1 MSLLLGLAPF
11 AGFFAVMRLFSPM
24 AGLVA
29 ALAISALLCIWMH
42 RRGKSIKILE
52 IGSLLLFASLVLYT
66 WVALPEWT
74 VATVRLAVDGGLLA
88 IVLVSLAIGTP
99 FTMQYARE
107 QVPRQYWDSPH
118 FLAANRLISA
128 AWAGAFAVLVAADVA
143 AEYLSSIPLW
153 IDVTASIA
161 AFSAALGFTIRYPAI
176 VRGRAQSAS
185 ARSGEARSGS
195 DVPQ

>member
-1 MSLLLGLAPF
+1 LVLSLLLGLTPF
-11 AGFFAVMRLFSPM
+11 VGFFVVMRLVSPM

-88 IVLVSLAIGTP
+88 IILVSLAIRNP

-107 QVPRQYWDSPH
+107 QVPREYWNSPQ
-118 FLAANRLISA
+118 FLAANRVISA
-128 AWAGAFAVLVAADVA
+128 AWAGAFAVLVAADAA
-143 AEYLSSIPLW
+143 AEYLSLIPLW
-153 IDVTASIA
+153 IDITASIA
-161 AFSAALGFTIRYPAI
+161 AFSAAVGFTFCYPAV
-176 VRGRAQSAS
+176 VRRRAQSAS
-185 ARSGEARSGS
+185 ARTGEA
-195 DVPQ
+195 